1 MMKRF
6 LALMLALCMM
16 MSLLAACGG
25 SSSDAEET
33 AANAVQETQGSI
45 ELEDALIEKSGVSD
59 TAVAEE
65 YVIGLPGD
73 PADFQPYSSA
83 SSGRMYTM
91 PMLYEYLAVSD
102 STGPDGFVGVIM
114 KDYEQVDELTY
125 RITIYDN
132 VYDTNGN
139 HITAEDVVWCY
150 DTCKEIGKTSKIK
163 KMDVM
168 TTVDDYVV
176 EMKLNSNAV
185 GALLN
190 LMVGTVP
197 IVSKASYEAS
207 PDGMILTPVGTTG
220 YVLTSYESG
229 SSYTFE
235 HNGNYWQSE
244 ELTYAS
250 SVANAKKI
258 VYRVYPEA
266 AQLAIA
272 LETGEIDAAYG
283 LSTTEAARFM
293 DGGASSEGY
302 TAYSFLDSSI
312 YCLLFNGTEGG
323 LMDNQALRQAICYA
337 IDAQGLVDGVY
348 NGKAIVTKAFGS
360 PLCVDYVPDWDNEEY
375 YDYNAEKAKELLAE
389 SGVDLANT
397 TVRIMTPN
405 YDVNKKMIQ
414 IVQAYLSAV
423 GIQTELLIYE
433 SSLFGTYK
441 TDPTQWDI
449 MLDSRMSNDVV
460 VSLASFILA
469 QSSGTDGANLIFV
482 KDDVL
487 EQHCQ
492 TVLSME
498 GHTVENLKAYQE
510 YVKET
515 AYVYSMT
522 CAQSFVV
529 TKDSVTSLYMD
540 GRGSLY
546 ANAATFTDAINE

>member
-150 DTCKEIGKTSKIK
+150 NTCKEIGKTSKIK

-229 SSYTFE
+229 SSC
-235 HNGNYWQSE
+235 
-244 ELTYAS
+244 
-250 SVANAKKI
+250 I
-258 VYRVYPEA
+258 PE
-266 AQLAIA
+266 
-272 LETGEIDAAYG
+272 
-283 LSTTEAARFM
+283 
-293 DGGASSEGY
+293 
-302 TAYSFLDSSI
+302 
-312 YCLLFNGTEGG
+312 
-323 LMDNQALRQAICYA
+323 
-337 IDAQGLVDGVY
+337 V
-348 NGKAIVTKAFGS
+348 
-360 PLCVDYVPDWDNEEY
+360 
-375 YDYNAEKAKELLAE
+375 
-389 SGVDLANT
+389 
-397 TVRIMTPN
+397 
-405 YDVNKKMIQ
+405 
-414 IVQAYLSAV
+414 
-423 GIQTELLIYE
+423 
-433 SSLFGTYK
+433 
-441 TDPTQWDI
+441 
-449 MLDSRMSNDVV
+449 
-460 VSLASFILA
+460 
-469 QSSGTDGANLIFV
+469 
-482 KDDVL
+482 
-487 EQHCQ
+487 
-492 TVLSME
+492 
-498 GHTVENLKAYQE
+498 
-510 YVKET
+510 
-515 AYVYSMT
+515 
-522 CAQSFVV
+522 
-529 TKDSVTSLYMD
+529 
-540 GRGSLY
+540 
-546 ANAATFTDAINE
+546 